1 MSQKNILKACY
12 NARGL
17 HDAFRA
23 MQGGMEKLNPTFFSI
38 QIFYGI
44 LVILKIIAIIK
55 RIN

>member
-1 MSQKNILKACY
+1 MSQKNFLKACY

-38 QIFYGI
+38 QKFYGI